1 MDRIDLTQWI
11 ALAAALGLASGVRL
25 YAVLLV
31 LGLVG
36 RYDLAPLPHAFAPLS
51 HPLVLGA
58 AAFMVLVELLADKI
72 PAVDTLW
79 DSVHTFIRIPAGAA
93 LAAAVFGGAPTEW
106 TIAAGI
112 LGGSLAATSHFAK
125 AGTRV
130 AVNTS
135 PEPLSNFL
143 VSTLEDFGVGGLLW
157 LAFAHPWVAIA
168 AVAICVVL
176 AVLLLHALVKLVR
189 GGVRRLFPPRGEAGE
204 GSRGPAR

>member
-1 MDRIDLTQWI
+1 MVDRIDLTQWI

-31 LGLVG
+31 LGVVG
-36 RYDLAPLPHAFAPLS
+36 RWDLAPLPAAFAPLE
-51 HPLVLGA
+51 HPLVMGA
-58 AAFMVLVELLADKI
+58 AAFMVLVELLTDKI
-72 PAVDTLW
+72 PAVDSLW
-79 DSVHTFIRIPAGAA
+79 DTVHTFIRIPAGAA

-135 PEPLSNFL
+135 PEPFSNFL

-168 AVAICVVL
+168 VVAVCVVL

-189 GGVRRLFPPRGEAGE
+189 GGIRRLFPQRDKARAG
-204 GSRGPAR
+204 AR